1 MAIKIKLNTSNTGFV
16 VRPSFAAPSNPTT
29 STIIKN
35 QAMTVS
41 ASRLDSLQDVVEGNN
56 PQVGSTLV
64 YNSDTDKYE
73 VQRLEFTDV
82 DGPLDGG
89 NF

>member
-1 MAIKIKLNTSNTGFV
+1 MAIIVKLNTSNTGFV

-35 QAMTVS
+35 QVMT
-41 ASRLDSLQDVVEGNN
+41 ASGRLDGLLDVVEGND
-56 PQVGSTLV
+56 PAVGSTLI
-64 YNSDTDKYE
+64 YNKDTDKYE
-73 VQRLEFTDV
+73 VHRLEFTDV

>member
-1 MAIKIKLNTSNTGFV
+1 
-16 VRPSFAAPSNPTT
+16 
-29 STIIKN
+29 
-35 QAMTVS
+35 MTVS
-41 ASRLDSLQDVVEGNN
+41 GRLDSLQDVVEGDD

-64 YNSDTDKYE
+64 YNKDTDKYE

-89 NF
+89 DF

>member
-1 MAIKIKLNTSNTGFV
+1 
-16 VRPSFAAPSNPTT
+16 
-29 STIIKN
+29 
-35 QAMTVS
+35 MTVS
-41 ASRLDSLQDVVEGNN
+41 GRLDSLQDVVEGPD

-64 YNSDTDKYE
+64 YNKDTDKYE

-89 NF
+89 EF

>member
-1 MAIKIKLNTSNTGFV
+1 MAIIVKLNTSNTGFV

-41 ASRLDSLQDVVEGNN
+41 GRLDHLQDVIEGPD
-56 PQVGSTLV
+56 PQMGSTLV
-64 YNSDTDKYE
+64 YNKADDKYE
-73 VQRLEFTDV
+73 VHRLEFTDV

-89 NF
+89 EF